1 MIVVKIRVLYEDDIK
16 TYYGNIIEI
25 SNNEIV
31 VSVNTKVITK
41 NYIKVWVTFSENN
54 QINVFEIE
62 KMESNNHL
70 FILKGL
76 NKLDLDFDRE
86 FNRIDYKGIFKIKKV
101 HPGEKRKYIILSEN
115 NTLSSKSSL
124 AKKVK
129 NIIPGE
135 TINNQLILK
144 FLLEMNNK
152 LDEIIVLLKDS
163 EILTDMIQVNGVDI
177 GGGGLSFFS
186 KEIFEEND
194 TIYLEGEIAESFYK
208 IKLSILCKIVN
219 IIKTPKGFIYGAN
232 YENIDK
238 EVMEEIIKFIFEKER
253 ELIKGSKRG

>member
-1 MIVVKIRVLYEDDIK
+1 MIVIKIRALYEDDIK

-25 SNNEIV
+25 RNNEIV

-41 NYIKVWVTFSENN
+41 NYIKVWATFSENN
-54 QINVFEIE
+54 QMNVYEIE
-62 KMESNNHL
+62 MMESKNHL
-70 FILKGL
+70 LILKGL
-76 NKLDLDFDRE
+76 NKLELDFDRE
-86 FNRIDYKGIFKIKKV
+86 FNRIDYKGIFKIKKI
-101 HPGEKRKYIILSEN
+101 HPSEKRKYIMLSEN

-124 AKKVK
+124 AKKIK
-129 NIIPGE
+129 NIIPNE
-135 TINNQLILK
+135 PLNNQLILK

-152 LDEIIVLLKDS
+152 LDEIITLLKDS

-194 TIYLEGEIAESFYK
+194 IIYLEGEIAESFHK
-208 IKLSILCKIVN
+208 IKLSVLCKIVS
-219 IIKTPKGFIYGAN
+219 IIKTPKGFIYGVT
-232 YENIDK
+232 YENLDK

-253 ELIKGSKRG
+253 ELIKGSKAG